1 MSSPETPAKTIRSGI
16 LLAVGGAILFSSKG
30 IFIKYAY
37 ADGLSTE
44 TVMLFRMLLS
54 LPVFLYVAIKSSK
67 AFSKTDITRRDVLT
81 ALYCGIFGYYLS
93 TWLSF
98 FSLHFISVQ
107 LERII
112 LFSYPA
118 LVVLM
123 AAIVA
128 RAWPTR
134 RMGGAAILTYLGVAS
149 VFGYELLAGNTEQS
163 SLSNIAFGAASV
175 GMAAVF
181 YASYV
186 LASKPLITKFGSA
199 LFTGVTMSIS
209 AVAIGL
215 HSLIIAVSD
224 QNMDVFLPTGNSLVP
239 LVLIAVLGTIIPSFM
254 LAEAIARVGPE
265 RTAISG
271 TVGPVATA
279 VIAVA
284 FLGEAFT
291 GFHALS
297 LVLCTAGIVLITRS
311 KRKLEKE

>member
-1 MSSPETPAKTIRSGI
+1 MQLSETPSKPIRSGI

-54 LPVFLYVAIKSSK
+54 LPVFLYIAIKSSK
-67 AFSKTDITRRDVLT
+67 AFSRSDITRRDIMA

-123 AAIVA
+123 AAIAA

-134 RMGGAAILTYLGVAS
+134 RMGGAALLTYLGVAS
-149 VFGYELLAGNTEQS
+149 VFGYELLAGNTEQAS
-163 SLSNIAFGAASV
+163 PTNIALGAASV

-186 LASKPLITKFGSA
+186 LASKSLITKFGSA

-209 AVAIGL
+209 AVAIGM
-215 HSLIIAVSD
+215 HSLIIAFSEQD
-224 QNMDVFLPTGNSLVP
+224 MATFLPAGNSFIP
-239 LVLIAVLGTIIPSFM
+239 LVMIAVLGTIIPSFM

-271 TVGPVATA
+271 TMGPVAA
-279 VIAVA
+279 ALIAVT

-291 GFHALS
+291 VFHALS
-297 LVLCTAGIVLITRS
+297 LVLCTAGIVLITRRKS
-311 KRKLEKE
+311 KTMKE